1 MTRKRIA
8 HMFRTVYRSR
18 GHLCYIGGHGRRAMN
33 QQEGGALSS
42 TRPHMDS
49 IVDALNHE
57 RSHEDEDCS
66 LQRRQR
72 DRRAASR
79 RRRQPDQGLQIHP
92 LLSNARCC
100 ECGVMSHLSGSVL
113 SSMALV
119 VVGAKTTKMGR
130 AVEAATNVDTSEMLA
145 L

>member
-1 MTRKRIA
+1 MRGATRTA
-8 HMFRTVYRSR
+8 VYK
-18 GHLCYIGGHGRRAMN
+18 
-33 QQEGGALSS
+33 
-42 TRPHMDS
+42 
-49 IVDALNHE
+49 
-57 RSHEDEDCS
+57 
-66 LQRRQR
+66 RRQR